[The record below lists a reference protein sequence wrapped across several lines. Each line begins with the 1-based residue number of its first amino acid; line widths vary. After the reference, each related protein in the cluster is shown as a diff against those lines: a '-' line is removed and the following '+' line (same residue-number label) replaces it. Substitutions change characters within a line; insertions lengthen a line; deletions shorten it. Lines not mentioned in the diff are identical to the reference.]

1 MKMYDTDDLNEE
13 NKAFTIKINKSTVI
27 LVIILVVSFVAN
39 IIMFNLLRNEKAV
52 PTSVIIA
59 DSTSERVEV
68 KKMEVTV
75 EYINK
80 KLENLSELSAA
91 KLSYTGICTVSE
103 GKIPGLTKKGFSMIY
118 EAMVTAGIDAS
129 EIDIDIQDNSVTV
142 KIPKSEIQVI
152 KVDPNSIQFYDEKK
166 ALFNWTE
173 LGDSVNGIIL
183 AENDIKEKA
192 STDELLERA
201 DSQVEYIVKGLLE
214 DTLNEAD
221 GDKTLKIV
229 RI

>member
-1 MKMYDTDDLNEE
+1 MKVTIIILSCLLL
-13 NKAFTIKINKSTVI
+13 AFIIADVI
-27 LVIILVVSFVAN
+27 LIKVLGKEKEKNIDVA
-39 IIMFNLLRNEKAV
+39 
-52 PTSVIIA
+52 PTSVILT
-59 DSTSERVEV
+59 DTTSKETEI
-68 KKMEVTV
+68 KKLTVTV
-75 EYINK
+75 EYLNK

-91 KLSYTGICTVSE
+91 KLSYTGICNIEE
-103 GKIPGLTKKGFSMIY
+103 GKIPILTKKGYSMLY

-129 EIDIDIQDNSVTV
+129 KIDIDIQDTTVVVT
-142 KIPKSEIQVI
+142 IPKSEIQVI

-183 AENDIKEKA
+183 AEEDIKEKA

-201 DSQVEYIVKGLLE
+201 DIQVEYIVKGMLE
-214 DTLNEAD
+214 DIIKEAD
-221 GDKTLKIV
+221 GERDLKII

>member
-1 MKMYDTDDLNEE
+1 MGE
-13 NKAFTIKINKSTVI
+13 IKISKEKLMKVTIIILSCLLLAFIIADVI
-27 LVIILVVSFVAN
+27 LIKVLGKEKEKNIDVA
-39 IIMFNLLRNEKAV
+39 
-52 PTSVIIA
+52 PTSVILT
-59 DSTSERVEV
+59 DTTSKETEI
-68 KKMEVTV
+68 KKLTVTV
-75 EYINK
+75 EYLNK

-91 KLSYTGICTVSE
+91 KLSYTGICNIEE
-103 GKIPGLTKKGFSMIY
+103 GKIPILTKKGYSMLY

-129 EIDIDIQDNSVTV
+129 KIDIDIQDTTVVVT
-142 KIPKSEIQVI
+142 IPKSEIQVI

-183 AENDIKEKA
+183 AEEDIKEKA

-201 DSQVEYIVKGLLE
+201 DIQVEYIVKGMLE
-214 DTLNEAD
+214 DIIKEAD
-221 GDKTLKIV
+221 GERDLKII